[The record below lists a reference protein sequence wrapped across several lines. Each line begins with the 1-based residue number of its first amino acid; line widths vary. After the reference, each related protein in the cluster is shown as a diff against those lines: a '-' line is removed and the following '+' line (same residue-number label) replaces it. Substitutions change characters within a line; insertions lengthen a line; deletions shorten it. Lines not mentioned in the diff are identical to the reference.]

1 MNPKLAVA
9 LTTLNVA
16 ATAASITALVVANS
30 ERYEAKVECA
40 ATTARLAE
48 AAKNVQNAE
57 TSMNAAYGMLKAI
70 EKRVFDANQKWER
83 FEHQKWYHQTMEDL
97 AESNRRMKERL
108 ATTND
113 AKRPAAPSATGAK
126 PTNSEHKSVLMDLQC
141 SGVERT
147 RTANEARAQSDVDR
161 ERRRLC
167 DELKDLREAIRGGG
181 RGTSE

>member
-30 ERYEAKVECA
+30 ERYEAKIECA

-48 AAKNVQNAE
+48 AAKDVQNAE

-70 EKRVFDANQKWER
+70 ERRVFDANQKWER
-83 FEHQKWYHQTMEDL
+83 FEQQKWYRQTMEDL
-97 AESNRRMKERL
+97 AESNRHIKERL

-113 AKRPAAPSATGAK
+113 TGRVGAANGAK
-126 PTNSEHKSVLMDLQC
+126 SQI
-141 SGVERT
+141 
-147 RTANEARAQSDVDR
+147 DVDR
-161 ERRRLC
+161 ERCRDQLKKDLEMLRVKDSGASDVDKGRRRLC
-167 DELKDLREAIRGGG
+167 DELKDLREAIRDGS
-181 RGTSE
+181 R